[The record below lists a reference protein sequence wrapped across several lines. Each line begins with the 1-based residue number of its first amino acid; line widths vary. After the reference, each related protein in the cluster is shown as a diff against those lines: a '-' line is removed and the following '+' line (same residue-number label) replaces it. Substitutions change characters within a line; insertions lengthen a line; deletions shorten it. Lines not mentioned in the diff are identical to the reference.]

1 MPTSNPDFRQQFEEE
16 AEVVGDMGDA
26 LATQPDIKGTWFRAM
41 AICLDRISQ
50 AIFDFGKD
58 ALELSKYIV
67 VAFFRV
73 VLGIVGGS
81 ILLAVLI
88 GITCCL
94 FGAYKLSWSI
104 VQFLRSTFSL

>member
-1 MPTSNPDFRQQFEEE
+1 MPSSNPDFRQQFEEE
-16 AEVVGDMGDA
+16 AEVVGLEPSAVM
-26 LATQPDIKGTWFRAM
+26 QPDIKGTWFRAM

-58 ALELSKYIV
+58 AVELSKHIV
-67 VAFFRV
+67 MASFRI

-88 GITCCL
+88 GVTCCL
-94 FGAYKLSWSI
+94 FGAYRASSSL
-104 VQFLRSTFSL
+104 VQFLHSTFR